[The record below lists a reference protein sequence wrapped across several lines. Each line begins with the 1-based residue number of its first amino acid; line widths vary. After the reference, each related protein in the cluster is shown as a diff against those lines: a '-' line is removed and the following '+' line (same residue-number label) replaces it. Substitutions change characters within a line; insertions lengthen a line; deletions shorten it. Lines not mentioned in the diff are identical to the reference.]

1 MVPLRMRVVA
11 VATML
16 AALDAEFA
24 TGAPAPR
31 PNVVLILLDD
41 LSPGDLG
48 CYGGDDVRTPTLDRL
63 AAEGRRFDRFYV
75 HPVCSPTRVALLTGT
90 HPIRSGVRRSYAGRS
105 VRGLPS
111 HFPTLAEVLRGAGY
125 RTVHVGKWHLGL
137 RKDRY
142 APTARGFDAS
152 VTDVRVSTV
161 APARS
166 SGYHDPV
173 LFVDDG
179 PEGVPRSGHR
189 TERLVEAA
197 IRRLEEARDR
207 PLFLNLWL
215 HAPHAPLE
223 PPPSIAARYPDTHR
237 GRFAALLDHADRQIG
252 RLIERIDRDDGGRG
266 TLVLVLGD
274 NGGTRGSHRGRSR
287 RGSKGTVFEGGI
299 RAPLLARWPGR
310 IAAGSTCDGV
320 VHAVDLLPTI
330 ASLAGADV
338 SRLALDGVDL
348 SAALDGRPFP
358 PRRALAFWETKST
371 NAPTRSDERPITFAV
386 RDGDW
391 KLVGDGPDRW
401 LFSLSTD
408 PDERDD
414 RLCDEPALAAELE
427 QAYRAWRRRASR
439 IALVP
444 DRLEGAVTEAGGE
457 WRFDGPG
464 EVRFTANDLL
474 DVADGDFTLSL
485 RVTTDALGTE
495 KQTIVERDGT
505 FRLLLDARGRP
516 KITLFGPDGGRATLR
531 AKTPLPVGRPCDLVL
546 TVFGRKKGASSIRLH
561 VDGRVVDRCERLE
574 SLAPSEAPLVVGS
587 STAPFRGRIE
597 RLAAWSVELAPDP

>member
-1 MVPLRMRVVA
+1 MAPLRVHIA
-11 VATML
+11 VLATTL
-16 AALDAEFA
+16 TAPDAASA
-24 TGAPAPR
+24 TPARPER

-41 LSPGDLG
+41 LSPDDLG
-48 CYGGDDVRTPTLDRL
+48 CYGGDDIRTPNLDRL

-111 HFPTLAEVLRGAGY
+111 HLPTLADVLRGAGY

-142 APTARGFDAS
+142 APTARGFDSS
-152 VTDVRVSTV
+152 VTDVRVSTD
-161 APARS
+161 APVRS
-166 SGYHDPV
+166 SGYRDPV

-189 TERLVEAA
+189 TARLVDEA
-197 IRRLEEARDR
+197 IRRLEATRDR

-223 PPPSIAARYPDTHR
+223 SPPSVAARYPDTHR

-252 RLIERIDRDDGGRG
+252 RLFECIDRDDGGRR
-266 TLVLVLGD
+266 TLVLALGD

-310 IAAGSTCDGV
+310 IAAGSTCDEV
-320 VHAVDLLPTI
+320 VHAVDLLPTL
-330 ASLAGADV
+330 AALAGADV
-338 SRLALDGVDL
+338 SRLRLDGVDL
-348 SAALDGRPFP
+348 SAALDGRPVP
-358 PRRALAFWETKST
+358 PRDALAFWETKST
-371 NAPTRSDERPITFAV
+371 NEPDRSDVRPITFAA
-386 RDGDW
+386 RDGEW

-401 LFSLSTD
+401 LFSLATD
-408 PDERDD
+408 PEEHDD
-414 RLCDEPALAAELE
+414 RRADEPALATRLE
-427 QAYRAWRRRASR
+427 EAYRAWRRSASR
-439 IALVP
+439 IPLVP
-444 DRLEGAVTEAGGE
+444 ERIAGAVTGTNDA
-457 WRFDGPG
+457 WRFDGAG
-464 EVRFTANDLL
+464 EVRFAANDLL
-474 DVADGDFTLSL
+474 DVGDGDFTLSL
-485 RVTTDALGTE
+485 RVTPGAPGNE
-495 KQTIVERDGT
+495 KQTIVEREGT
-505 FRLLLDARGRP
+505 FRLLLDAHGRP
-516 KITLFGPDGGRATLR
+516 KLTLFGPAGERATLR
-531 AKTPLPVGRPCDLVL
+531 AHDPLPAGRASELVL
-546 TVFGRKKGASSIRLH
+546 TVFGRKKGTSSIRLH

-574 SLAPSEAPLVVGS
+574 SLATSEAPLTVGS
-587 STAPFRGRIE
+587 SAAPFRGRVE